1 MKTPRV
7 SLLIVFLGA
16 SLCSAVFPTSAQG
29 LVSDIAATRWPA
41 SASAAP
47 EPDDS
52 SAAVEAA
59 KARLRMAPRS
69 QVCADMS
76 RGSRRYGTN
85 CASREFNAPPRLEAP
100 RQRWSLEPG
109 WRGLWSPYL
118 IGDLLLTGSC
128 FNETHQGLSAI
139 DQRTG
144 KVLWRNAKP
153 CREGGR
159 NGSVGITALYEW
171 KPGQVLWV
179 FNREDGKPVEYM
191 IVDLRN
197 GAIVGTVTPPRRG
210 ALRQRDGVFIT
221 VSNSKQDQAIY
232 LNGLS
237 PQLDEP
243 LWRLEGF
250 HRECDAFNRFCDG
263 AVSTSAGSD
272 GVEYISLM
280 PKDQPDPP
288 AKQLHA
294 IDARTGR
301 LLWRHQAQP
310 VMLLGP
316 GDIQRRSDDG
326 TPMVADGRVIIRVD
340 GMLGPVP
347 VTSSPG
353 SFAYRALHPKTG
365 GILWTTEALP
375 RHFKEPW
382 AGTTS
387 QKRGT
392 HIAAGNML
400 ITEVLS
406 GDENTKELW
415 AYRLTDGSL
424 AWRRP
429 VSRELRLMASAG
441 GVIHVSISGNGG
453 PTHSLQG
460 LDSQTGTLLWSTEVV
475 AHNNPVTGGW
485 AIEGPVTHVF
495 LGPFFRIALDGSIY
509 GTTVTTAYR
518 MD

>member
-1 MKTPRV
+1 MKIRRSV
-7 SLLIVFLGA
+7 LWSGYWAIGLA
-16 SLCSAVFPTSAQG
+16 AHVFPVFAQVVM
-29 LVSDIAATRWPA
+29 LDPAPSRWPA
-41 SASAAP
+41 GALAAP
-47 EPDDS
+47 VPDDS
-52 SAAVEAA
+52 QSARDAA
-59 KARLRMAPRS
+59 KARLRAAPRTV
-69 QVCADMS
+69 VCADPAI
-76 RGSRRYGTN
+76 GSRRYGTN

-179 FNREDGKPVEYM
+179 FNREDGKPVDYM

-221 VSNSKQDQAIY
+221 VSNSKQDQALY

-237 PQLDEP
+237 PQLDQP

-250 HRECDAFNRFCDG
+250 HRECDAFSRFCDG

-272 GVEYISLM
+272 GVEYISVM

-310 VMLLGP
+310 VTLMGP

-326 TPMVADGRVIIRVD
+326 APMVADGRVIIRVD
-340 GMLGPVP
+340 GTLGPVP

-353 SFAYRALHPKTG
+353 SFAYRALHAKTG
-365 GILWTTEALP
+365 EILWTTEALP
-375 RHFKEPW
+375 RYFKEPW

-387 QKRGT
+387 QMRGT
-392 HIAAGNML
+392 RIAAGNML

-415 AYRLTDGSL
+415 AYRLADGSL

-485 AIEGPVTHVF
+485 AIEGPETNVF
-495 LGPFFRIALDGSIY
+495 LGPFFRIAPDGAIY